1 MSIMTSGAIT
11 TWIGYWTPTMV
22 LGAIL
27 MAIGSGLLTT
37 FQVETKAALWIIYQI
52 IFALGIGL
60 GFQQPII
67 AVQTAFTGADLTTAL
82 VMMTFVQTLGGIV
95 AVSVAETI
103 FTNLLTKNLLH
114 LDPQMDSGLVQ
125 RIGVLNLR
133 DYFSNKDLPEI
144 LQAYNLT
151 ITTTMLAAVSMA
163 CFTVIGAFGVPWGSV
178 KSNKNEENSE
188 QGDSL
193 SDLA

>member
-1 MSIMTSGAIT
+1 
-11 TWIGYWTPTMV
+11 
-22 LGAIL
+22 
-27 MAIGSGLLTT
+27 MAI
-37 FQVETKAALWIIYQI
+37 
-52 IFALGIGL
+52 
-60 GFQQPII
+60 
-67 AVQTAFTGADLTTAL
+67 
-82 VMMTFVQTLGGIV
+82 
-95 AVSVAETI
+95 SVAETI

-114 LDPQMDSGLVQ
+114 LDPQMDSSLVQ

-163 CFTVIGAFGVPWGSV
+163 CFTVIRAFGVPWGSV